1 MTTTQ
6 RVSPSATIL
15 LFAIGV
21 TGAAAA
27 YQVSP
32 VLWLLTAVVGLIV
45 LRAALRDGRP
55 PGDHEVDIRELPSA
69 LRERVRS
76 AFAQLPAGA
85 ARGLLLGVVN
95 QARLVFARGDSRF
108 DAAEE
113 SQLREHVAGLVDACC
128 ATAAD
133 LGRLDQFASASA
145 DAGAARADL
154 LARAGK
160 ARELFRD
167 RLSNAAAAL
176 AELYTANVE
185 RGTPSTDR
193 VAELTAEISSDA
205 SARSAASEEMSKLLG
220 PQ

>member
-32 VLWLLTAVVGLIV
+32 VLWLLTAAVGLIV
-45 LRAALRDGRP
+45 LRAALRDGRL
-55 PGDHEVDIRELPSA
+55 PGDHEVDIRELPA
-69 LRERVRS
+69 TLRERVRS
-76 AFAQLPAGA
+76 AFAQLPPGA
-85 ARGLLLGVVN
+85 ARSLLLGVVN

-108 DAAEE
+108 DASEE
-113 SQLREHVAGLVDACC
+113 NQLREHVTGLVDACC
-128 ATAAD
+128 TTAAD
-133 LGRLDQFASASA
+133 FGRLEQFASP
-145 DAGAARADL
+145 AGEGSAARADL
-154 LARAGK
+154 AARAGK

-167 RLSNAAAAL
+167 RLTNAAAAL

-193 VAELTAEISSDA
+193 VAELTAEIASDA
-205 SARSAASEEMSKLLG
+205 AARAAATKEMSKLLG
-220 PQ
+220 ES

>member
-45 LRAALRDGRP
+45 FRAALRDGQL

-85 ARGLLLGVVN
+85 ARNLLLGVVN

-113 SQLREHVAGLVDACC
+113 SQLREHVAGHLDACC
-128 ATAAD
+128 ATAAA
-133 LGRLDQFASASA
+133 LGRPDQFAYATA
-145 DAGAARADL
+145 YAGAAPAYL
-154 LARAGK
+154 
-160 ARELFRD
+160 
-167 RLSNAAAAL
+167 
-176 AELYTANVE
+176 
-185 RGTPSTDR
+185 P
-193 VAELTAEISSDA
+193 
-205 SARSAASEEMSKLLG
+205 
-220 PQ
+220 